1 MLIEP
6 ASADLEGFDC
16 RISMASVASDGP
28 FSFFPGVDRQLL
40 ILEGG
45 GLELTFQD
53 GRQLVLERL
62 GVPLSFAGEEPIA
75 SRLLDGPVLDFNVM
89 TRRGIEEQSLSYLQL
104 MPGECIRDRQH
115 AVMLFLL
122 DATAVFTQEREEKI
136 LEAGRYDL
144 LLLDAEESLVLRSD
158 KPVKCILLKKK

>member
-1 MLIEP
+1 
-6 ASADLEGFDC
+6 
-16 RISMASVASDGP
+16 MASVASDGP

-62 GVPLSFAGEEPIA
+62 GLPLSFAGEEPIA

-89 TRRGIEEQSLSYLQL
+89 TRRGQWAAQVDVLGGSATAGQSPAGVCMVLSGEWKLADGQTLQTGQGFWWTEAQSLQL
-104 MPGECIRDRQH
+104 TPTGKDDRL
-115 AVMLFLL
+115 MLVGIQQAL
-122 DATAVFTQEREEKI
+122 
-136 LEAGRYDL
+136 
-144 LLLDAEESLVLRSD
+144 
-158 KPVKCILLKKK
+158 